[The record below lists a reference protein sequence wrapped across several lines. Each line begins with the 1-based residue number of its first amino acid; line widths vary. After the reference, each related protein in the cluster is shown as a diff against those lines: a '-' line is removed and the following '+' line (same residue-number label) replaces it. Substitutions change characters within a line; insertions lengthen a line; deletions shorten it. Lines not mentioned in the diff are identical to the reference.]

1 MPQEVV
7 NDVIHTQGVFMKIK
21 SVGCVAFA
29 LFFITGCTVVSA
41 GAAMSAPSG
50 ASLCEES
57 RGWGGAG
64 STQAIQVNP
73 QVSEDDSGRSYRFDL
88 GGRGGLKRLDAS
100 CGWGSYAE
108 CSFEA
113 VRSDGASYRFS
124 EMSTFGLWETKE
136 GLYLVYRIVAPKE
149 KAAEGKRR
157 VVRVGNPPAEI
168 CNQIGDYSNLM

>member
-1 MPQEVV
+1 MV

-21 SVGCVAFA
+21 SVGCVALA

-41 GAAMSAPSG
+41 GADMRAPSG

-57 RGWGGAG
+57 RGWEGAG

-88 GGRGGLKRLDAS
+88 GGRGGLKRLGAS

-149 KAAEGKRR
+149 KAAEAKRR

>member
-1 MPQEVV
+1 
-7 NDVIHTQGVFMKIK
+7 MKIK
-21 SVGCVAFA
+21 SVGCVVLA
-29 LFFITGCTVVSA
+29 LFFITGCTAVSA
-41 GAAMSAPSG
+41 GADMSAPSG
-50 ASLCEES
+50 DSLCEQS

-64 STQAIQVNP
+64 STQALPINP

-88 GGRGGLKRLDAS
+88 GGRGGRGGLKRLDAS

-113 VRSDGASYRFS
+113 VRSDGESYRFS
-124 EMSTFGLWETKE
+124 EMSTFGLWETQQ